1 MIILKIDDNT
11 KVIQMDDTERL
22 KTNSELTQELKNVR
36 KLIKYLEGFSQ
47 TPNEYRNRI
56 KNKIESLENK
66 IQITELNQL
75 YELKTELEKKIDLSS
90 QQKNRMTYL
99 DHLRG
104 WYLRP
109 LINHF
114 DNTQKIRTL
123 TDATEGANALK
134 RKLQLFIPKPY
145 YMPGID
151 KTKKHLRELFKFKAH
166 GKGSSASF
174 ELEQQFYRLFE
185 FTSLNPIFCSS
196 FGALDLPVI
205 HYNATTFC
213 EHLNAGDDCILIT
226 GLCPLSTITNELG
239 FKLPNDEEKR
249 PILGFESLPVD
260 FEEIIDISWPPRP
273 IISDYIFIRNI
284 LELYKNL
291 NSNSNVSVLIWY
303 PYHEYY
309 LDLTESIFDNY
320 LANDKIQAEQLTSG
334 MDVLKERYFKLI
346 EFTKSEL
353 GLNKN
358 KSEKNISII
367 EVDASHFRE
376 LEKYRTKVDLSFF
389 KYIYGSWIGNE
400 RRRRLYEQLVI
411 KHIKPVFDGVHVL
424 HLDTSYELWVD
435 ILGSCVVEQNRLPGT
450 YSWVNYPSVPSISLR
465 RMREFN
471 SPHDDKFY
479 LAGDSQSFKNR
490 LDKLTKEYIY
500 RVAPLILNE
509 KIVTDFKFDEI
520 LDEFKAKLLRLNEY
534 LKD

>member
-1 MIILKIDDNT
+1 MIKDNAE
-11 KVIQMDDTERL
+11 VIQMDDLERL

-36 KLIKYLEGFSQ
+36 KLIKYIEGFSQ
-47 TPNEYRNRI
+47 TPSEYRNRI
-56 KNKIESLENK
+56 ENKIESLENK
-66 IQITELNQL
+66 IQITELNEL
-75 YELKTELEKKIDLSS
+75 YEFKTELEQKLDSSS
-90 QQKNRMTYL
+90 QQKDGLTYL

-114 DNTQKIRTL
+114 DSARKIRTF

-134 RKLQLFIPKPY
+134 GKLQLFIPKPY
-145 YMPGID
+145 YLPEINI
-151 KTKKHLRELFKFKAH
+151 TKEHLRGLFKFKAY

-174 ELEQQFYRLFE
+174 ALEKQFYKLFE
-185 FTSLNPIFCSS
+185 FSQLNPISSSS

-205 HYNATTFC
+205 HYNATTFW
-213 EHLNAGDDCILIT
+213 EHLDAGDDCILIT

-239 FKLPNDEEKR
+239 FKLPNDKVIR
-249 PILGFESLPVD
+249 PTLGFESLPVE
-260 FEEIIDISWPPRP
+260 FEEIIDITWPPRP

-291 NSNSNVSVLIWY
+291 STNSNVSVLIWY

-320 LANDKIQAEQLTSG
+320 LANDKIQAEQLMSG
-334 MDVLKERYFKLI
+334 MDELKKRYFKLI

-358 KSEKNISII
+358 RFEKNISII
-367 EVDASHFRE
+367 EVDASHFEE
-376 LEKYRTKVDLSFF
+376 LEKYRTNVDLSFF

-411 KHIKPVFDGVHVL
+411 KHIKPVFDAAHVL

-435 ILGSCVVEQNRLPGT
+435 ILGSLVVEQNRLPGT
-450 YSWVNYPSVPSISLR
+450 YSWVNYPSVPSISLS

-471 SPHDDKFY
+471 SPHDDKLY
-479 LAGDSQSFKNR
+479 LAGDSQQSKDR
-490 LDKLTKEYIY
+490 LDKLSKEYIS
-500 RVAPLILNE
+500 RIAPLILGKE
-509 KIVTDFKFDEI
+509 SVMDFKFDEI
-520 LDEFKAKLLRLNEY
+520 KNEFTSKLLRLNEY
-534 LKD
+534 LRD